1 MLNLSAKESSTM
13 FGFLLPGEKVIA
25 VAKQRRLHGAIVYPT
40 IAMATNR
47 RIIIVNRWFMR
58 LKSAITFVTYENIS
72 SFRVT
77 HGIVFSSV
85 KLRLRGSTKN
95 QALMLDGKTEEG
107 EIIGLSRGDAAGLAN
122 AITMVLNNY
131 EVLDK
136 GDLRNAKR
144 GNYAEP
150 AERMSSGISE
160 VLGFDKSMQGYVS
173 LEKSLQTNGAAAART
188 TLKPEDLLIFKGRA
202 GKRT

>member
-13 FGFLLPGEKVIA
+13 FGFLLPGEKVLA

-85 KLRLRGSTKN
+85 KLRLRGSMKN

-107 EIIGLSRGDAAGLAN
+107 EIIGLSRGDASGLAN

-144 GNYAEP
+144 GNYIEP
-150 AERMSSGISE
+150 AERVSRDTSE
-160 VLGFDKSMQGYVS
+160 ILNFDKNMRGYIS
-173 LEKSLQTNGAAAART
+173 IEKSLQVAGEAPSKAA
-188 TLKPEDLLIFKGRA
+188 LKPEDLLIFKGRA
-202 GKRT
+202 GKHA